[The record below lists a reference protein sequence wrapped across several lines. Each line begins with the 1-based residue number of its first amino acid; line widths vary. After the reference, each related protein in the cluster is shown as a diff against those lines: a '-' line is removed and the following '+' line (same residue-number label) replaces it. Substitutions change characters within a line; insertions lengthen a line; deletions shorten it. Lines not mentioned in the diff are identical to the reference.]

1 MHRTEAAIW
10 AEVLDVEDA
19 EVLAWY
25 SSGWYANE
33 AAITHRRH
41 QQGGRVIYVGC
52 MGGPELYDNLFGWLL
67 PQLKVQPLLSPV
79 AGVEVA
85 EREGENGKRV
95 VFVLNHSSQPR
106 SISLAQPVVDL
117 LTGNAHERSLSLRP
131 RQVVV
136 FVAPVGE

>member
-1 MHRTEAAIW
+1 
-10 AEVLDVEDA
+10 
-19 EVLAWY
+19 
-25 SSGWYANE
+25 
-33 AAITHRRH
+33 
-41 QQGGRVIYVGC
+41 

-67 PQLKVQPLLSPV
+67 PQLQVQPLLSPV

-106 SISLAQPVVDL
+106 SITLAQPVVDL

-136 FVAPVGE
+136 FVAANGE